1 MEHEAR
7 FIRTVSASIVLS
19 FIAFTWA
26 LPGDS
31 GAEAAQPRGDAIP
44 DFSSNGKTW
53 VLASG
58 VDFLKVE
65 GDKGPGPITDK
76 PGFKNKF
83 GEQNHVADTTNPVLK
98 PWAKKLMDI
107 ANDRVQ

>member
-1 MEHEAR
+1 MNRNATLGW
-7 FIRTVSASIVLS
+7 IRSGIILLGFVVITGAPAS
-19 FIAFTWA
+19 
-26 LPGDS
+26 S
-31 GAEAAQPRGDAIP
+31 GAAARGDAIP

-53 VLASG
+53 VLSSG
-58 VDFLKVE
+58 VDFLKVD
-65 GDKGPGPITDK
+65 GDTGPGPITDK

-107 ANDRVQ
+107 ANDRVQAGG